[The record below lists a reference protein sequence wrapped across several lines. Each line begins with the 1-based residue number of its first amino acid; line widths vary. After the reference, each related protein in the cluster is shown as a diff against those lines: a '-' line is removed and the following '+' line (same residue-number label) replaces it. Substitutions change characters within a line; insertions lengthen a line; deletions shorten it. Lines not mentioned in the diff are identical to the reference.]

1 MTNSI
6 RRELTAMSR
15 RKPSAPLAWAYKE
28 GLIESAVFDWGCGK
42 GMDSRWLKEEGLEVI
57 SYDPFY
63 NNAITPDCVC
73 FEEVRTILLIYILNI
88 IEDRKERE
96 SLLYDIK
103 NLSQED
109 TTVII
114 AVPRAKQI
122 ESRAKKSTW
131 KSYSDGFV
139 TKRDTFQKGYTLG
152 EFADD
157 CMKIGK
163 LRQVKKLS
171 GSLVGVVSIGGR

>member
-1 MTNSI
+1 LI
-6 RRELTAMSR
+6 GD
-15 RKPSAPLAWAYKE
+15 LARGW
-28 GLIESAVFDWGCGK
+28 
-42 GMDSRWLKEEGLEVI
+42 DSRWLKGEGLEVV

-63 NNAITPDCVC
+63 DKTITPDCVC
-73 FEEVRTILLIYILNI
+73 FEEISTVLLIYVLNI

-103 NLSQED
+103 NLSQKN
-109 TTVII
+109 TTVLI
-114 AVPRAKQI
+114 AVPRTKQI

-171 GSLVGVVSIGGR
+171 GSLVGVVSVGCK